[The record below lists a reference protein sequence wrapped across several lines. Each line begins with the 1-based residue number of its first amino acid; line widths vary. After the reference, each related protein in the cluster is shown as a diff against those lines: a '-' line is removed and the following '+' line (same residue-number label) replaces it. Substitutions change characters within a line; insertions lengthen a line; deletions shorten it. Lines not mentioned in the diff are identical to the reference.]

1 MNAKKYFLSI
11 TLLLAVIAGCK
22 KESFDDTSFVNNG
35 VSEPAKL
42 SVLFNITQD
51 NTGLVTIFPSGQGAT
66 QYDVYYGDGTESFVK
81 VAAGKNTQHTYKE
94 GVYTVK
100 IVAHGINGKTTELS
114 QPLTVSFKEPA
125 NLKTTVTIN
134 GLTINVGATADY
146 ETMYHVYYG
155 DETAAN
161 PEPYDSF
168 LEEQTATHTY
178 ASAGSY
184 VVRVVALSGG
194 IATTKHE
201 ETIKV
206 GKQIDL
212 PLTFDDPNYDY
223 TTSDF
228 GGNISS
234 VVADPA
240 NAANKV
246 LKVTKPGGAEVWA
259 GTTLGT
265 ASGFANKVAVTAA
278 NSKMTVRVYSPAVG
292 LTVKLKLEDH
302 TDGTK
307 FVESDMVTTI
317 ANAWQTLTFDFNI
330 NPDGTPAL
338 NPAVTYD
345 KASIFFDFN
354 VSGSGK
360 VFYVDDLKMTA
371 PIQKI
376 SLPVTFD
383 APNTDYTVTDFG
395 NNVTI
400 DVVDPTNAANKV
412 KKTTKP
418 GGAETWAGVT
428 IGTAAGFPT
437 KIPVTSAFAQMSMR
451 VYSPAAGLTIK
462 LKVEDHAD
470 NTKAVETDAVTT
482 VANQWETL
490 TFNFLNNSAGTP
502 AFNSATNYDKATVF
516 FDFNVSGSGK
526 VFYWDDLKL
535 VPAPSSILGIPLD
548 FQSTTLNYAFT
559 DFDGGAVTIVN
570 NPNASGINTS
580 TKVAKMVKNPG
591 ATYGGSFLA
600 LDNPIDF
607 STRKT
612 FKMKVYSPRV
622 GAKVLLK
629 VENLTNGGIS
639 YEKEMTTT
647 KANEWEELTFDYS
660 AINTANAY
668 QKVVLIFDNGTPGDG
683 SANYTFY
690 LDDITL
696 N

>member
-1 MNAKKYFLSI
+1 MNAKKYFLSL
-11 TLLLAVIAGCK
+11 TLLLAVITGCK
-22 KESFDDTSFVNNG
+22 KESFDDTSFVNGG
-35 VSEPAKL
+35 VSDPAKL

-51 NTGLVTIFPSGQGAT
+51 NKGLVTIYPSGEGAT
-66 QYDVYYGDGTESFVK
+66 LYDVYYGDGTDSFVK
-81 VAAGKNTQHTYKE
+81 VGAGQNTQHTYKE

-100 IVAHGINGKTTELS
+100 LVAHGINGKTTELS
-114 QPLTVSFKEPA
+114 QQLTVSFKAPE
-125 NLKTTVTIN
+125 NLKATVTTN
-134 GLTINVGATADY
+134 GLTVNVGASADF
-146 ETMYHVYYG
+146 ETMFHVYYG
-155 DETAAN
+155 DENTTN

-168 LEEQTATHTY
+168 LEEQTATHAY
-178 ASAGSY
+178 ASAGTY

-194 IATTKHE
+194 VATTTHE

-212 PLTFDDPNYDY
+212 PLTFDDPNVDY
-223 TTSDF
+223 TTSNF
-228 GGNISS
+228 GGNLSS

-240 NAANKV
+240 NASNKV
-246 LKVTKPGGAEVWA
+246 LKVVKPGGAEVWA

-265 ASGFANKVAVTAA
+265 ATGFATKVAVTAA
-278 NSKMTVRVYSPAVG
+278 NSKMTARVYSPAVG
-292 LTVKLKLEDH
+292 LIIRLKLEDH
-302 TDGTK
+302 NDAKKSVETDA
-307 FVESDMVTTI
+307 TTTV
-317 ANAWQTLTFDFNI
+317 ANAWQTLTFDFN
-330 NPDGTPAL
+330 NNSAGTPAL
-338 NPAVTYD
+338 NPAITYD
-345 KASIFFDFN
+345 KGSMFFDFN
-354 VSGSGK
+354 VGGSGK
-360 VFYVDDLKMTA
+360 VFYMDDLKMTA

-383 APNTDYTVTDFG
+383 APNTDYTVVDFG
-395 NNVTI
+395 NNVSI
-400 DVVDPTNAANKV
+400 DAVDPTNAANKV

-437 KIPVTSAFAQMSMR
+437 KIAVTSAFAQMSLR

-462 LKVEDHAD
+462 LKIEDH
-470 NTKAVETDAVTT
+470 TEGSKSVETDAVTT

-490 TFNFLNNSAGTP
+490 TFNFLTNSAGTP
-502 AFNSATNYDKATVF
+502 AFNSATNYDKASVF
-516 FDFNVSGSGK
+516 FDFNVAGSGK

-535 VPAPSSILGIPLD
+535 VPAPSSVLGIPLD

-570 NPNASGINTS
+570 NPSASGINTS

-591 ATYGGSFLA
+591 ATYGGSFIT
-600 LDNPIDF
+600 LDNPINF
-607 STRKT
+607 STKKT

-639 YEKEMTTT
+639 FEKEVTTT

-660 AINTANAY
+660 GINTANSY
-668 QKVVLIFDNGTPGDG
+668 QKVVLIFDNGTSGDG

>member
-1 MNAKKYFLSI
+1 MNAIKYFLSI
-11 TLLLAVIAGCK
+11 TLILAVITGCK
-22 KESFDDTSFVNNG
+22 KEKFDDTSFINNG
-35 VSEPAKL
+35 VTEPAKL

-51 NTGLVTIFPSGQGAT
+51 NTGLVTVIPSGEGAT
-66 QYDVYYGDGTESFVK
+66 IYDVYYGDGTESFVK
-81 VAAGKNTQHTYKE
+81 VNAGKNTQHTYKE

-114 QPLTVSFKEPA
+114 QELTVSFKAPE
-125 NLKTTVTIN
+125 NLKTTITTN
-134 GLTINVGATADY
+134 GLAINVGATADY

-155 DETAAN
+155 DATATN

-168 LEEQTATHTY
+168 LETQTATHTY
-178 ASAGSY
+178 AAAGSY
-184 VVRVVALSGG
+184 VIRVVALSGG
-194 IATTKHE
+194 VATVTHE

-212 PLTFDDPNYDY
+212 PVTFDDPNYDY

-228 GGNISS
+228 GGNVSS

-240 NAANKV
+240 NPANKV
-246 LKVTKPGGAEVWA
+246 LKMIKTGGSEVWA
-259 GTTLGT
+259 GTTIGT
-265 ASGFANKVAVTAA
+265 ASGFATKVAVTAA
-278 NSKMTVRVYSPAVG
+278 NSKLTMRVYSPAVG
-292 LTVKLKLEDH
+292 TAVKLKLEDH
-302 TDGTK
+302 TDNTK
-307 FVESDMVTTI
+307 HVETDAVTTV
-317 ANAWQTLTFDFNI
+317 ANAWETLTFDFN
-330 NPDGTPAL
+330 NNSPTTDAL
-338 NPAVTYD
+338 NPALTYD
-345 KASIFFDFN
+345 KASVFFEFN
-354 VSGSGK
+354 LAGSGK
-360 VFYVDDLKMTA
+360 VFYIDDLKMTT

-383 APNTDYTVTDFG
+383 APNTDYTVIDFG
-395 NNVTI
+395 NTVTI
-400 DVVDPTNAANKV
+400 DAVDPTNPANKV

-437 KIPVTSAFAQMSMR
+437 KVPVTSAFAQMSLR

-462 LKVEDHAD
+462 LKLEEHSTGA
-470 NTKAVETDAVTT
+470 NSVETDAVTT

-490 TFNFLNNSAGTP
+490 TFNFLNNSSGTP
-502 AFNSATNYDKATVF
+502 AFNSAYNYDKASVF
-516 FDFNVSGSGK
+516 FDFNVAGSGK

-535 VPAPSSILGIPLD
+535 IPAPSSVLGIPLD

-559 DFDGGAVTIVN
+559 DFDGGGVTIVN

-580 TKVAKMVKNPG
+580 TKVAKMVKSPG
-591 ATYGGSFLA
+591 ATYGGSFLS

-607 STRKT
+607 STKKT

-639 YEKEMTTT
+639 FEKEMTTT

-660 AINTANAY
+660 AINTANSY
-668 QKVVLIFDNGTPGDG
+668 QKVVLIFDNGTSGDG